1 MPRSLTEDKSDEYE
15 SKLLK
20 SEANATNIAEKKYY
34 SNISMM
40 IICLFEQSANL
51 HLIPIKSAND
61 MNFNQSKL
69 KITEAQLQAAQ
80 QKILAHL

>member
-1 MPRSLTEDKSDEYE
+1 
-15 SKLLK
+15 
-20 SEANATNIAEKKYY
+20 
-34 SNISMM
+34 MM